1 MTKDWYAD
9 NGFKMSNLIDQS
21 EIDRAEREVTAAY
34 VEPIC
39 GEVSE
44 LTDVQKNAIGNL
56 AFLLLLQRSI
66 FLTRAGAKLK
76 TGYNS
81 QEADAWAKLQQ
92 SATSC
97 HLALEQLRNTE
108 GANKGAEV
116 VDICKIYFQ
125 TNFISL

>member
-1 MTKDWYAD
+1 MTKDWYTD
-9 NGFKMSNLIDQS
+9 HGFKMSNLIDQS

-44 LTDVQKNAIGNL
+44 LTEEQENAVGNL

-66 FLTRAGAKLK
+66 FLTRAGAKTK

-108 GANKGAEV
+108 GADKGAEV
-116 VDICKIYFQ
+116 MDICKIYFQ